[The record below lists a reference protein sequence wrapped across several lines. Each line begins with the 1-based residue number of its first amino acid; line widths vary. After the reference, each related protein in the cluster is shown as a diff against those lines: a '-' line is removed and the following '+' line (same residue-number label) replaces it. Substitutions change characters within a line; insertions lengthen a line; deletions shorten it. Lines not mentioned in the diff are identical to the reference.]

1 MFGRVSETDL
11 VGVEMIAAVSRQGP
25 PLVWFRIDGTSA
37 GSVEGISYEGISC
50 RREVYADLM
59 GAARQDVDFEQ
70 CAMFLQIAVKHPTF
84 RVRRSAFGSS
94 GIEVA
99 DSGVRDSANG
109 CLYRK
114 RFAHGDP
121 TYQCPINFC
130 DAAFAKVLRQGP
142 FCQRCRCEEDDS
154 GRSSSQTMEG

>member
-1 MFGRVSETDL
+1 MSETDL
-11 VGVEMIAAVSRQGP
+11 AGVEVVAAVPRQGP

-37 GSVEGISYEGISC
+37 GSVEGISYEGITC

-59 GAARQDVDFEQ
+59 GAACQDVDFEQ
-70 CAMFLQIAVKHPTF
+70 RGIFLRGFLEHPAF

-94 GIEVA
+94 SIEIA
-99 DSGVRDSANG
+99 DSGVRDSADG
-109 CLYRK
+109 CLYREL
-114 RFAHGDP
+114 FAHGDP

-130 DAAFAKVLRQGP
+130 DAAFAQVLRQGS
-142 FCQRCRCEEDDS
+142 FCQGCRCEEDDS